1 MSFETHFFPFG
12 ERTKN
17 VLRQN
22 EFNIDSVMG
31 TKKMSAVFRNSFLSQ
46 SGVIDDTKVSD
57 RQRRCCA
64 PCRNIIGCK
73 TSFIC
78 HVPLGFC
85 LRSCWV
91 QFKVRSLSFSDND
104 SVLFGNCNQVQL
116 SIYVSGVF
124 PQSGFRLHYLENLLF
139 IVVTHNVMV
148 QTTSFRNC
156 PVR

>member
-1 MSFETHFFPFG
+1 
-12 ERTKN
+12 
-17 VLRQN
+17 
-22 EFNIDSVMG
+22 
-31 TKKMSAVFRNSFLSQ
+31 MSAVFRNSFLSQ

-116 SIYVSGVF
+116 SIYVSSVF
-124 PQSGFRLHYLENLLF
+124 PKNGFRPHSLEKLVF
-139 IVVTHNVMV
+139 IVVLHITLWFKRHRLGIV
-148 QTTSFRNC
+148 QSVDLLNMMQLMHILSRFKQDTCSSL
-156 PVR
+156 